1 MTDRW
6 PELRIS
12 CPREQGYIVW
22 CDGEPI
28 AAITSRAELADWIE
42 QHLSAIPGEQER
54 EARDMEAAQRALA
67 NVEPFPKVISPRTEG
82 RKSRLW
88 GKT

>member
-12 CPREQGYIVW
+12 CPREQGFIVW

-42 QHLSAIPGEQER
+42 QHLGGIPGEQER
-54 EARDMEAAQRALA
+54 EARDLAAVQTALG
-67 NVEPFPKVISPRTEG
+67 NVEAFPRVVSPRSEP
-82 RKSRLW
+82 RRARLW